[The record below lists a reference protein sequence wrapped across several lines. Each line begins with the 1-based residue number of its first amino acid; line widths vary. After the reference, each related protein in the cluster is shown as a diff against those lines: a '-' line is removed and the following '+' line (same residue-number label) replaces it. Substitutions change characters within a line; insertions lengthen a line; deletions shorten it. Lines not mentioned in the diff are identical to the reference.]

1 MLCERRQGR
10 DDQQPSRTANLE
22 SSAHNWPTAESVT
35 TERKEEKKITTTPLI
50 RQSVLGS
57 GRSTSVHFPKSLKM
71 YVELSSLLYLYI
83 YAVCV

>member
-10 DDQQPSRTANLE
+10 DDQQPSRTANPE

-50 RQSVLGS
+50 RQSVFGFWS
-57 GRSTSVHFPKSLKM
+57 IDFRSFPKVIKN
-71 YVELSSLLYLYI
+71 VRRTK
-83 YAVCV
+83 